1 MTKFLEELR
10 RRIPVPEDR
19 LPPGQV
25 VMIKWPVLH
34 YGDVPRVDTGTWTF
48 EVSGLVDRPFPLTY
62 DELLQLPRKSVQ
74 CDIHCVPRW
83 SRFENVFEG
92 VPAQLLRQPG
102 RVPADAKLSFVSA
115 SP

>member
-25 VMIKWPVLH
+25 VTIKWPVLH

-48 EVSGLVDRPFPLTY
+48 EVSGLVDRPFTLTY
-62 DELLQLPRKSVQ
+62 DELLQRPRKSVQ
-74 CDIHCVPRW
+74 CEVHCVPRR
-83 SRFENVFEG
+83 SRFDNVFEA
-92 VPAQLLRQPG
+92 VRVQLLLQRGGVQPE
-102 RVPADAKLSFVSA
+102 AKFSRLYA
-115 SP
+115 E